1 MMTTRRLSFPEEPL
15 EVLPY
20 DGSAVLHESF
30 LAPDDADHL
39 LAVLLDEVPWQHH
52 SITLFGKEVPEPRLS
67 AWIADHGISY
77 LYSGRRREPLPWTTS
92 LLAIRQQVTDL
103 VGTTF
108 NSVLANLYRD
118 GNDAMGWHADDEP
131 ELGPRP
137 VIASVSLGAERRF
150 DCRHNVSGK
159 TVSVLLPHGSLL
171 VMSGDSQ
178 HAWKHRIARTVRVG
192 TPRINLTFRSVI
204 HQ

>member
-1 MMTTRRLSFPEEPL
+1 MTRLPFPDEPR
-15 EVLPY
+15 EILPY
-20 DGSAVLHESF
+20 DGSAILHVSF
-30 LAPDDADHL
+30 LSPDEADRTL
-39 LAVLLDEVPWQHH
+39 DVLLEEVPWSQH

-67 AWIADHGISY
+67 AWIADPGMPY
-77 LYSGRRREPLPWTTS
+77 LYSGRRREPLPWTAT
-92 LLAIRQQVTDL
+92 LDEIRARAETIAR
-103 VGTTF
+103 TRF

-131 ELGPRP
+131 ELGPTP

-150 DCRHNVSGK
+150 DLRHNVSGD
-159 TVSVLLPHGSLL
+159 TVNALLPHGSLL

-178 HAWKHRIARTVRVG
+178 HAWKHRIARTTRVG
-192 TPRINLTFRSVI
+192 APRINLTFRSVV

>member
-1 MMTTRRLSFPEEPL
+1 MTSPQLFSSHEPQ

-20 DGSAVLHESF
+20 DGSAVLHHSF
-30 LAPDDADHL
+30 LSPDEADRALAAL
-39 LAVLLDEVPWQHH
+39 LTEVSWQQH

-67 AWIADHGISY
+67 AWIADPGVSY
-77 LYSGRRREPLPWTTS
+77 LYSGRRREPLPWTAT
-92 LLAIRQQVTDL
+92 LDEIRARAATIA
-103 VGTTF
+103 GTRF

-131 ELGPRP
+131 ELGPAP

-150 DCRHNVSGK
+150 DLRHNVSGD
-159 TVSVLLPHGSLL
+159 TVNALLPHGSLL
-171 VMSGDSQ
+171 VMRGDTQ
-178 HAWKHRIARTVRVG
+178 HAWKHRIARTTRVG
-192 TPRINLTFRSVI
+192 APRINLTFRSVV